1 MEDYFIG
8 GNNSN
13 LHIQFFIINSQDVKT
28 VLIKL
33 LLSLVKKIVFNE
45 KKNGICQK
53 KKIHTTTLRIAKIMS
68 YN

>member
-1 MEDYFIG
+1 MEDYFIR

-28 VLIKL
+28 ILIKL
-33 LLSLVKKIVFNE
+33 LLSLVKKNTVFNE
-45 KKNGICQK
+45 KKNGICQ

-68 YN
+68 K